1 MVRQVVRLQPRAA
14 GLADVEGAG
23 LAAAVVAAAAAA
35 ALLRLIL
42 LLLVVKAAA
51 ALAAAAAAAP
61 AATRRDSDAVRP
73 RVHSPGHLRITAGRE
88 RFGLLC
94 VWERAAAATGTG
106 GGGTRAPGRRVR

>member
-1 MVRQVVRLQPRAA
+1 
-14 GLADVEGAG
+14 
-23 LAAAVVAAAAAA
+23 
-35 ALLRLIL
+35 
-42 LLLVVKAAA
+42 
-51 ALAAAAAAAP
+51 
-61 AATRRDSDAVRP
+61 VRP